1 MLKSKLRKTG
11 VCLHFCTRSP
21 ENACYNSTTFPTLS
35 TLFLRS
41 VPVCPPEA
49 LSFLPRF
56 ARFYSIYLYRTGRK
70 VHFFR
75 SKIFF
80 VRGAKMHF
88 STGFTKAAWC
98 LFRRKKANA
107 GERRGS
113 ESGRSA
119 AGSFRGRR
127 RRKAARFGGGF
138 RGSFPG
144 GFTSAVHP
152 VFNGFSPR
160 FCTVFFIIIYRRQN
174 AASRPK
180 SARCKTAF
188 RRRAA
193 ARKAEFARCG
203 NCCCT
208 AGLPRRGGSTRGRRP
223 RAGKCRIGNARA
235 VARYRRGRAANH
247 VELCPVIFWAQD
259 VVLQRF
265 HVKQSE
271 TYAAHFRADNVS
283 CETFLHGEM

>member
-1 MLKSKLRKTG
+1 MCPSALRRRYHS
-11 VCLHFCTRSP
+11 C
-21 ENACYNSTTFPTLS
+21 
-35 TLFLRS
+35 
-41 VPVCPPEA
+41 PV
-49 LSFLPRF
+49 SRGFIQ
-56 ARFYSIYLYRTGRK
+56 SIYIGPGEKYTFSGVKYFLSAGRK
-70 VHFFR
+70 CISQQGLQKR
-75 SKIFF
+75 
-80 VRGAKMHF
+80 RGTF
-88 STGFTKAAWC
+88 
-98 LFRRKKANA
+98 FRRKKANA
-107 GERRGS
+107 GERRRS

-152 VFNGFSPR
+152 VFSGFSPR

-174 AASRPK
+174 APSRPK

-193 ARKAEFARCG
+193 ARKTEFARCG

-223 RAGKCRIGNARA
+223 QAGKCRIGNARA

-247 VELCPVIFWAQD
+247 FELCPVIFWAQD

-271 TYAAHFRADNVS
+271 PCAAHFRADNVS

>member
-1 MLKSKLRKTG
+1 MCPSALRRRYHS
-11 VCLHFCTRSP
+11 C
-21 ENACYNSTTFPTLS
+21 
-35 TLFLRS
+35 
-41 VPVCPPEA
+41 PV
-49 LSFLPRF
+49 SRGFIQ
-56 ARFYSIYLYRTGRK
+56 SIYIGPGGKYTFSGAKYFLSAGRK
-70 VHFFR
+70 CISQQGLQKRHSHFFAEKKR
-75 SKIFF
+75 MRANGGGRKAGGLR
-80 VRGAKMHF
+80 RGH
-88 STGFTKAAWC
+88 SGAADGG
-98 LFRRKKANA
+98 K
-107 GERRGS
+107 RRGS
-113 ESGRSA
+113 EA
-119 AGSFRGRR
+119 V
-127 RRKAARFGGGF
+127 
-138 RGSFPG
+138 
-144 GFTSAVHP
+144 SAVRFRAVSRPPFTRFSADFHP
-152 VFNGFSPR
+152 VFARFSSLLYIEDK
-160 FCTVFFIIIYRRQN
+160 TRR
-174 AASRPK
+174 SRPK

-193 ARKAEFARCG
+193 ARKTEFARRG

>member
-88 STGFTKAAWC
+88 STGFTKAAGD
-98 LFRRKKANA
+98 LFRRKKRMRANGGGRKA
-107 GERRGS
+107 EGLRRGYFGAADGGKRRGS
-113 ESGRSA
+113 EAVSA
-119 AGSFRGRR
+119 V
-127 RRKAARFGGGF
+127 
-138 RGSFPG
+138 SFPG

-152 VFNGFSPR
+152 VFSGFSPR
-160 FCTVFFIIIYRRQN
+160 FCTVFFIIIYRRQS

-193 ARKAEFARCG
+193 ARKTEFARCG
-203 NCCCT
+203 NCYCT

-223 RAGKCRIGNARA
+223 QAGKCRIGNARA

-259 VVLQRF
+259 VVLRRF

-271 TYAAHFRADNVS
+271 TYAAHFRAENVS